1 MFSISRILPTFDL
14 KSGNLRSLCSIN
26 VLIRWRSYHMYMG
39 NLSHSMSKIKV
50 DLNLMVIIGNW
61 KYDSKLI
68 GQMACM
74 KIVTMHAGCDKQL
87 S

>member
-1 MFSISRILPTFDL
+1 
-14 KSGNLRSLCSIN
+14 
-26 VLIRWRSYHMYMG
+26 MYMG